1 MRSRVWKLETLDFRR
16 LKRMKKTWIPLIAL
30 ALVVALPTT
39 ASAKHPKPLVK
50 NAAKYCKSLRDDLG
64 SEVFRQTYGGAGNAF
79 GKCVSQR
86 VHELR
91 DARRAARQS
100 CRDEGRKAFKQCV
113 RETLATEVADDDD
126 GVLNAAKVCAAERQT
141 DPAAFTEKYG
151 TNHNKRNAFG
161 KCVSSHSDDED
172 EPETEPGTGDTTVAD
187 PGTDNGKPQDD

>member
-1 MRSRVWKLETLDFRR
+1 
-16 LKRMKKTWIPLIAL
+16 MKKTWIPLIAL

-100 CRDEGRKAFKQCV
+100 CREELTAGESSLRHKGSKGPKAFKQCV
-113 RETLATEVADDDD
+113 REKLATEVADDDD

-187 PGTDNGKPQDD
+187 PGTGNGKPQDD